1 MSDQVNVLAVAQRIL
16 DVPGGLEAVTRREV
30 VALAGFVCQQNDDP
44 RELRVDNPDA
54 AALSASIAASI
65 AIAISAFA
73 GFGGARDARD
83 AGEEA
88 DELSAWETFETA
100 FNTLKTRFEK
110 EFPNAG
116 A

>member
-1 MSDQVNVLAVAQRIL
+1 MRSW
-16 DVPGGLEAVTRREV
+16 PWP
-30 VALAGFVCQQNDDP
+30 ALSASRTTIRANGA
-44 RELRVDNPDA
+44 DNPDA
-54 AALSASIAASI
+54 AALSGLIAASI

-110 EFPNAG
+110 EFPMQVG